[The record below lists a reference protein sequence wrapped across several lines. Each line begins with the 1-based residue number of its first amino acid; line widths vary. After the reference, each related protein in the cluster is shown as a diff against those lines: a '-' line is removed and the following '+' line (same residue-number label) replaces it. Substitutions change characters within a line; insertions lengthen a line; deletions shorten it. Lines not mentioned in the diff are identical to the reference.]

1 MDETLELTPEEQES
15 LAIGEQM
22 VNQQEQML
30 AGKFESAEQLEKAY
44 LELQQK
50 LGQRQEEVQQP
61 EEGQADVEESQSQQE
76 DESEGGVSE
85 LIRNAAQAFLD
96 KGEIPEDMLSEFDNM
111 SSREVVDAFM
121 KMDAPTPEAADLT
134 DAEVN
139 SIQNMVGGKRGYENL
154 MQWASESLP
163 QEATAAFDNLV
174 NTGDAAMIQLATM
187 GLASAYA
194 NANGYEGNLVS
205 GRQAREQADVF
216 RSQDEVIRAMSD
228 ERYETDPAYRDDV
241 FAKLGRSNI
250 DM

>member
-22 VNQQEQML
+22 AANEQQML

-50 LGQRQEEVQQP
+50 LGQREELQQSEEEEADGEVQAQQD
-61 EEGQADVEESQSQQE
+61 EEE
-76 DESEGGVSE
+76 DGVSE
-85 LIRNAAQAFLD
+85 LIRNAAQSFID
-96 KGEIPEDMLSEFDNM
+96 KGEIPEDMLTQFDNM

-121 KMDAPTPEAADLT
+121 KMEAPQQEAADLT

-139 SIQNMVGGKRGYENL
+139 AIQNMVGGKAGYENL
-154 MQWASESLP
+154 MQWTSENLP
-163 QEATAAFDNLV
+163 QEATTAFDNLV
-174 NTGDAAMIQLATM
+174 GSGDAAMIQLATM
-187 GLASAYA
+187 GLAAAYQQ
-194 NANGYEGNLVS
+194 ANGYEGNLAT
-205 GRQAREQADVF
+205 GRSAREQADVF
-216 RSQDEVIRAMSD
+216 RSQDEVVRAMSD
-228 ERYETDPAYRDDV
+228 PRYDTDPAYRDDV

>member
-22 VNQQEQML
+22 AANEQQML

-50 LGQRQEEVQQP
+50 LGQREELQQSQEEEADGEVQAQQDD
-61 EEGQADVEESQSQQE
+61 EED
-76 DESEGGVSE
+76 GVSE
-85 LIRNAAQAFLD
+85 LIRNAAQSFID
-96 KGEIPEDMLSEFDNM
+96 KGEIPEDMLTQFDNM

-121 KMDAPTPEAADLT
+121 KMEAPQQEAADLT

-139 SIQNMVGGKRGYENL
+139 AIQNMVGGKAGYENL
-154 MQWASESLP
+154 MQWTSENLP
-163 QEATAAFDNLV
+163 QEATTAFDNLV
-174 NTGDAAMIQLATM
+174 GSGDAAMIQLATM
-187 GLASAYA
+187 GLAAAYQQ
-194 NANGYEGNLVS
+194 ANGYEGNLAT
-205 GRQAREQADVF
+205 GRSAREQADVF
-216 RSQDEVIRAMSD
+216 RSQDEVVRAMSD
-228 ERYETDPAYRDDV
+228 PRYDTDPAYRDDV

>member
-22 VNQQEQML
+22 AANEQQML

-50 LGQRQEEVQQP
+50 LGQREELQQSEEEEADGEVQAQQDD
-61 EEGQADVEESQSQQE
+61 EED
-76 DESEGGVSE
+76 GVSE
-85 LIRNAAQAFLD
+85 LIRNAAQSFID
-96 KGEIPEDMLSEFDNM
+96 KGEIPEDMLTQFDNM

-121 KMDAPTPEAADLT
+121 KMEAPQQEAADLT

-139 SIQNMVGGKRGYENL
+139 AIQNMVGGKAGYENL
-154 MQWASESLP
+154 MQWTSENLP
-163 QEATAAFDNLV
+163 QEATTAFDNLV
-174 NTGDAAMIQLATM
+174 GSGDAAMIQLATM
-187 GLASAYA
+187 GLAAAYQQ
-194 NANGYEGNLVS
+194 ANGYEGNLAT
-205 GRQAREQADVF
+205 GRSAREQADVF
-216 RSQDEVIRAMSD
+216 RSQDEVVRAMSD
-228 ERYETDPAYRDDV
+228 PRYDTDPAYRDDV

>member
-22 VNQQEQML
+22 AANEQNML

-50 LGQRQEEVQQP
+50 LGQREEVQQP
-61 EEGQADVEESQSQQE
+61 EEGSDDGTETQAQDEEEE
-76 DESEGGVSE
+76 DGVSE
-85 LIRNAAQAFLD
+85 LIRNAAQSFID
-96 KGEIPEDMLSEFDNM
+96 KGEIPEDMLTQFDNM

-121 KMDAPTPEAADLT
+121 KMEAPQQEAADLT

-139 SIQNMVGGKRGYENL
+139 AIQNMVGGKAGYENL
-154 MQWASESLP
+154 MQWTSENLP
-163 QEATAAFDNLV
+163 QEATTAFDNLV
-174 NTGDAAMIQLATM
+174 GSGDAAMIQLATM
-187 GLASAYA
+187 GLAAAYQQ
-194 NANGYEGNLVS
+194 ANGYEGNLAT
-205 GRQAREQADVF
+205 GRSAREQADVF
-216 RSQDEVIRAMSD
+216 RSQDEVVRAMSD
-228 ERYETDPAYRDDV
+228 PRYDTDPAYRDDV

>member
-22 VNQQEQML
+22 AANEQQML

-50 LGQRQEEVQQP
+50 LGQREEVQQP
-61 EEGQADVEESQSQQE
+61 EEGSDDGTETQAQDEEE
-76 DESEGGVSE
+76 DGVSE
-85 LIRNAAQAFLD
+85 LIRNAAQSFID
-96 KGEIPEDMLSEFDNM
+96 KGEIPEDMLTQFDNM

-121 KMDAPTPEAADLT
+121 KMEAPQQEAADLT

-139 SIQNMVGGKRGYENL
+139 AIQNMVGGKAGYENL
-154 MQWASESLP
+154 MQWTSENLP
-163 QEATAAFDNLV
+163 QEATTAFDNLV
-174 NTGDAAMIQLATM
+174 GSGDAAMIQLATM
-187 GLASAYA
+187 GLAAAYQQ
-194 NANGYEGNLVS
+194 ANGYEGNLAT
-205 GRQAREQADVF
+205 GRSAREQADVF
-216 RSQDEVIRAMSD
+216 RSQDEVVRAMSD
-228 ERYETDPAYRDDV
+228 PRYDTDPAYRDDV

>member
-22 VNQQEQML
+22 AANEQQML

-50 LGQRQEEVQQP
+50 LGQREEVQQP
-61 EEGQADVEESQSQQE
+61 EEGSDDGTETQAQDEEEE
-76 DESEGGVSE
+76 DGVSE
-85 LIRNAAQAFLD
+85 LIRNAAQSFID
-96 KGEIPEDMLSEFDNM
+96 KGEIPEDMLTQFDNM

-121 KMDAPTPEAADLT
+121 KMEAPQQEAADLT

-139 SIQNMVGGKRGYENL
+139 AIQNMVGGKAGYENL
-154 MQWASESLP
+154 MQWTSENLP
-163 QEATAAFDNLV
+163 QEATTAFDNLV
-174 NTGDAAMIQLATM
+174 GSGDAAMIQLATM
-187 GLASAYA
+187 GLAAAYQQ
-194 NANGYEGNLVS
+194 ANGYEGNLAT
-205 GRQAREQADVF
+205 GRSAREQADVF
-216 RSQDEVIRAMSD
+216 RSQDEVVRAMSD
-228 ERYETDPAYRDDV
+228 PRYDTDPAYRDDV

>member
-22 VNQQEQML
+22 AANEQNML

-50 LGQRQEEVQQP
+50 LGQREELQQSEEEEADGEVQAQQDD
-61 EEGQADVEESQSQQE
+61 EED
-76 DESEGGVSE
+76 GVSE
-85 LIRNAAQAFLD
+85 LIRNAAQSFID
-96 KGEIPEDMLSEFDNM
+96 KGEIPEDMLTQFDNM

-121 KMDAPTPEAADLT
+121 KMEAPQQEAADLT

-139 SIQNMVGGKRGYENL
+139 AIQNMVGGKAGYENL
-154 MQWASESLP
+154 MQWTSENLP
-163 QEATAAFDNLV
+163 QEATTAFDNLV
-174 NTGDAAMIQLATM
+174 GSGDAAMIQLATM
-187 GLASAYA
+187 GLAAAYQQ
-194 NANGYEGNLVS
+194 ANGYEGNLAT
-205 GRQAREQADVF
+205 GRSAREQADVF
-216 RSQDEVIRAMSD
+216 RSQDEVVRAMSD
-228 ERYETDPAYRDDV
+228 PRYDTDPAYRDDV